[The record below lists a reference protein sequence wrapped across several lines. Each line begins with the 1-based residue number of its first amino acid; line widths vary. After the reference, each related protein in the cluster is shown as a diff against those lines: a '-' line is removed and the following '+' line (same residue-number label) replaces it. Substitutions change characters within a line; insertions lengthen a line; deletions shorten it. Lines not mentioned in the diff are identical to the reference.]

1 MGFLDFDANPQS
13 LTHER
18 FFVFFYSF
26 SIFFF
31 PVPKV
36 YLRTFLHRRLLEVQ
50 EVKSHDRK
58 EHRDSGAWKQ
68 FSKMVLCSQVLLPE
82 ICNSLISKFDFP

>member
-18 FFVFFYSF
+18 FFVFLYSF

-31 PVPKV
+31 LVQGLPTNVPTSKV
-36 YLRTFLHRRLLEVQ
+36 
-50 EVKSHDRK
+50 
-58 EHRDSGAWKQ
+58 A
-68 FSKMVLCSQVLLPE
+68 
-82 ICNSLISKFDFP
+82 

>member
-1 MGFLDFDANPQS
+1 MKDFS
-13 LTHER
+13 
-18 FFVFFYSF
+18 YSF
-26 SIFFF
+26 ILFLSFSTWC
-31 PVPKV
+31 KV